1 MSVPPAF
8 SKSFY
13 KLLAEFAEEF
23 SLTRGEFVIRAIKHY
38 ATELRKRQSPLGEAL
53 GEDSV
58 ERYKEIQGKLAKNY
72 WATVPEE
79 ERKRR
84 MAKAIEARWPKK
96 KK

>member
-1 MSVPPAF
+1 MPPAF